1 MLALIVSLVVFA
13 VYYLTHPYPAY
24 GSGLFLAMAD
34 QIRANGYQL
43 PTTIPNYTHGGV
55 PFAYPPL
62 IFYAIA
68 GLLDLGANSLLLT
81 RVLPGIVTTL
91 YLVPFYA
98 LAREILAERT
108 AGLATVI
115 LAVTPTVLWWHL
127 SAGGIIRAPAYLLL
141 LTGLYCGVRLF
152 KTGRRK
158 WLVSSAVLFGLT
170 VLSHPTYAA
179 FFGVSYLFFY
189 AAYDRS
195 LRGLT
200 NGASVAVS
208 GLLLATPWLLHVHSK
223 YGIETLTGAA
233 ATHKGLVQGPMLI
246 VSRLIDPLVAG
257 TAISLWYLL
266 ILVGSA
272 VLLWRRRF
280 ALPAWFILSMA
291 VMNELRFPLVPG
303 VMLAAVGLC
312 SLPHQWLE
320 RKINTNA
327 DEQRW
332 RAIVRGG
339 IKGTAAVVIVVMI
352 ITGGAY
358 AAGTLLGS
366 GPSMVAFIDDDDR
379 AAMQWVQSETPSDA
393 RFVVL
398 GDAGEWFPYFTDRT
412 ILVGRWGVEWVSA
425 AEYQSQLT
433 QLWELSACH
442 TEQCLTST
450 LHRHGVQP
458 EYVYVPKGE
467 YTVLTKTQRQSPSMR
482 QSLVDSN
489 MYQMKYENDGVMV
502 FRLDEESHQSPD
514 HRNRSQSISPAETAR
529 MTQAEGHLQLRGVR
543 SV

>member
-1 MLALIVSLVVFA
+1 MLALIVSLVVFV

-43 PTTIPNYTHGGV
+43 PTTIPNYTHSGV

-68 GLLDLGANSLLLT
+68 GLLDLGADPLLLT
-81 RVLPGIVTTL
+81 RILPGIVTLL

-98 LAREILAERT
+98 LACIVLDTKRT

-115 LAVTPTVLWWHL
+115 FAVTPTVLWWHL

-152 KTGRRK
+152 KTGDRQ

-170 VLSHPTYAA
+170 VLSHPTYAT

-195 LRGLT
+195 LRGLA

-246 VSRLIDPLVAG
+246 VSRLVDPLVAG
-257 TAISLWYLL
+257 NATSLWYLL
-266 ILVGSA
+266 ILVGCA
-272 VLLWRRRF
+272 VSLWRRRF
-280 ALPAWFILSMA
+280 ALPAWFIFSMA

-303 VMLAAVGLC
+303 VMLAAVGLH

-320 RKINTNA
+320 RRLNANA

-339 IKGTAAVVIVVMI
+339 IKSTVVVVIIIMI
-352 ITGGAY
+352 IAGGAY

-366 GPSMVAFIDDDDR
+366 GPSMVTFINDDDR
-379 AAMQWVQSETPSDA
+379 AAMQWVQSETSADA

-433 QLWELSACH
+433 QLWELSTCH
-442 TEQCLTST
+442 TEQCLTTT

-458 EYVYVPKGE
+458 EYVYVPKE
-467 YTVLTKTQRQSPSMR
+467 TYTVLTEPQRQPRSMR
-482 QSLVDSN
+482 QSLVASEK
-489 MYQMKYENDGVMV
+489 YHLKYENDGVMV
-502 FRLDEESHQSPD
+502 FSLNASDQPPKE
-514 HRNRSQSISPAETAR
+514 NRSQPI
-529 MTQAEGHLQLRGVR
+529 VKNN
-543 SV
+543 